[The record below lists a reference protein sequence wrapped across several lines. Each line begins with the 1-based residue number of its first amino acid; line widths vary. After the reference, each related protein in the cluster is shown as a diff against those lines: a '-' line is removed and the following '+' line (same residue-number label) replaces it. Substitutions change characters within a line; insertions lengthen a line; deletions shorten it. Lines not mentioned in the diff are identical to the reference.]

1 MQALSF
7 DARTHVYTIDGEVL
21 PSATE
26 IAATVVGKDMTK
38 IPPAVLA
45 KARKRGQEIHEDVQN
60 ATGDLPQYTTPEGQW
75 IGKNTPHA
83 VEHEKAGYCI
93 IDGLLIAG
101 TADLVYEDQ
110 YGWEGGVDD
119 IKSESTPDILY
130 WTIQLNISA
139 RIFQKKNLRV
149 LYVPKTGNYSI
160 VPIQYLSDEKM
171 VEIVSA
177 YREGRVLTDEFLA
190 ASEKQESPSLDLV
203 VYSHSVGE
211 LTTNAKAILETV
223 KKQLAGYSVDNYSED
238 NIADAKR
245 DKAELN
251 AAAKK
256 LNDKRIELEREFMKP
271 FNEFKDTVGETCG
284 LIKTASAQIDA
295 LVKAVDDREKAAKKQ
310 LIVDAWNALGFSLVP
325 IEKVWNT
332 AWLNKGAKVKDIVDE
347 MKAIIDKINQDILVL
362 DRINEPEAKAH
373 YLNTLSLD
381 AALAEVDRIM
391 QNRQRIA
398 AAEQARKEAA
408 EARLRLSE
416 VQKEIVIDPVKIEP
430 VKIEAAPAGPELL
443 ERMFRVRCTM
453 DQLVELGNYMNR
465 NKILFQKL

>member
-1 MQALSF
+1 MRTLSF
-7 DARTHVYTIDGEVL
+7 EASSHTYTVDGAVV

-26 IAATVVGKDMTK
+26 IAAKVVGKDMTK
-38 IPPAVLA
+38 IPPAALA
-45 KARKRGQEIHEDVQN
+45 KARQRGQEIHEDVQRGTC
-60 ATGDLPQYTTPEGQW
+60 ATPEGTW
-75 IGKNTPHA
+75 IYGKLPDNT
-83 VEHEKAGYCI
+83 EHEKAGYCI

-101 TADLVYEDQ
+101 TADLVHF
-110 YGWEGGVDD
+110 GGIDD
-119 IKSESTPDILY
+119 IKSESKPDVLY
-130 WTIQLNISA
+130 WTIQLNIYA

-171 VEIVSA
+171 IEVVNA
-177 YREGRVLTDEFLA
+177 YREGKVLTDEFLA
-190 ASEKQESPSLDLV
+190 ASEKPESPSLDLV

-223 KKQLAGYSVDNYSED
+223 KKQLAGYSIDNYSED

-271 FNEFKDTVGETCG
+271 FNEFKDTIAETCT
-284 LIKTASAQIDA
+284 LIKTASGQIDG
-295 LVKAVDDREKAAKKQ
+295 LVKAVEDREKAAKKQ
-310 LIVDAWNALGFSLVP
+310 LVTESWNMLGFFLVP
-325 IEKVWNT
+325 LEKVWNPV
-332 AWLNKGAKVKDIVDE
+332 WLNKGAKVKDIVDE

-391 QNRQRIA
+391 ENRQRIA

-408 EARLRLSE
+408 EARLKLSE
-416 VQKEIVIDPVKIEP
+416 AQKEIVIEPVKVEP
-430 VKIEAAPAGPELL
+430 VKIEASPTEPELL
-443 ERMFRVRCTM
+443 ERTFRVRCTM
-453 DQLVELGNYMNR
+453 DQLVELGNFMNR
-465 NKILFQKL
+465 SKILFQKL

>member
-1 MQALSF
+1 MRTLSF
-7 DARTHVYTIDGEVL
+7 DAASHTYTVDGAVV

-26 IAATVVGKDMTK
+26 IAAKVTGKDVAK
-38 IPPAVLA
+38 IPPAALA
-45 KARKRGQEIHEDVQN
+45 KARQRGQEIHEDVQHGTF
-60 ATGDLPQYTTPEGQW
+60 ATPEGAW
-75 IGKNTPHA
+75 IRKNIPFEL
-83 VEHEKAGYCI
+83 EHEKAGYCI

-101 TADLVYEDQ
+101 TADLVHS
-110 YGWEGGVDD
+110 GIDD
-119 IKSESTPDILY
+119 IKSESKPDILY
-130 WTIQLNISA
+130 WTIQLNIYA
-139 RIFQKKNLRV
+139 RIFQKKSLRV

-160 VPIQYLSDEKM
+160 VQIQYLSDENM
-171 VEIVSA
+171 IEVVNA
-177 YREGRVLTDEFLA
+177 YREGKVLTDSFLA
-190 ASEKQESPSLDLV
+190 ASEKPESPSLDLV

-223 KKQLAGYSVDNYSED
+223 KKQLAGYSIENYSED

-256 LNDKRIELEREFMKP
+256 LNDKRLELEREFMKP
-271 FNEFKDTVGETCG
+271 FNEFKDTISETCT
-284 LIKTASAQIDA
+284 LIKTASGQIDQ
-295 LVKAVDDREKAAKKQ
+295 LVKAVEDREKAEKKRI
-310 LIVDAWNALGFSLVP
+310 LVESWDSLGFSLVP
-325 IEKVWNT
+325 LEKVWNP
-332 AWLNKGAKVKDIVDE
+332 AWLNKTAKVRDVVSE
-347 MKAIIDKINQDILVL
+347 MSAIIDKINQDILVL

-391 QNRQRIA
+391 ENRQRIA

-408 EARLRLSE
+408 EARLRLGE
-416 VQKEIVIDPVKIEP
+416 AQKEIAVEPVKIEP
-430 VKIEAAPAGPELL
+430 AKVEAAPAAPELL
-443 ERMFRVRCTM
+443 ERTFKVRCTM